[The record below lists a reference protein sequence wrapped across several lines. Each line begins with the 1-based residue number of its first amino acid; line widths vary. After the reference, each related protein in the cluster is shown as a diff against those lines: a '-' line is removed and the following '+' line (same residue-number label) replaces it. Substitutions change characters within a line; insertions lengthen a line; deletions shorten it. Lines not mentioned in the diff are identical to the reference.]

1 MERQGKDWRKTCT
14 PQTFGKGSVS
24 RLKNSWQSILK
35 RQASNKWVGER
46 KPRPATLVRIFSG
59 QNWDLRKMRERKLRS
74 FKPKVKLLSF
84 SPSSTVGEGELGRVR
99 GFFFFFFLSV
109 HLSWVLFWS
118 PLPPSSPPPPFP
130 PPPSPSS
137 VWKNPW
143 CPQLLLV
150 FRTGAGHGGRWPVSS
165 VG

>member
-99 GFFFFFFLSV
+99 GFFFFFFFKCSSFV
-109 HLSWVLFWS
+109 GFVLVSPPALLPSS
-118 PLPPSSPPPPFP
+118 PLPSSTLPLLRLEEPVVPSVVACLQNRGGPRRQ
-130 PPPSPSS
+130 
-137 VWKNPW
+137 V
-143 CPQLLLV
+143 
-150 FRTGAGHGGRWPVSS
+150 AG
-165 VG
+165 